1 MPALSFPTEQD
12 RNTRTLRWEQA
23 GPPRVEVTI
32 GVDLGADPKTIYLR
46 MTINGASG
54 ATVPAA
60 ATELA
65 QVLAAVIVRATCP
78 SPFALRL
85 SLRGRSGG
93 A

>member
-32 GVDLGADPKTIYLR
+32 SVDLGADPKTISLR
-46 MTINGASG
+46 MTISGASG

-65 QVLAAVIVRATCP
+65 QVLAAVRQRVREK
-78 SPFALRL
+78 FDLV
-85 SLRGRSGG
+85 
-93 A
+93 